1 MNLLSLISSCLFF
14 SLVHPDS
21 WRVFDVTIAM
31 AYAMLSTYGKGGRSL
46 SAAAAILRGFNSVYP
61 LLENEIKYL
70 RLFVAARLS
79 CSVSIGAYS
88 YQQNPENKYLL
99 FHSEPA
105 WKALELIWTGGK
117 DGHMAKVTDNL
128 FRIACEYN
136 GTLGDDPS
144 LFICTDISFPDPHIP
159 DIMKEIRFVI

>member
-1 MNLLSLISSCLFF
+1 
-14 SLVHPDS
+14 
-21 WRVFDVTIAM
+21 M

-61 LLENEIKYL
+61 LLENEIEYL

-105 WKALELIWTGGK
+105 WRALQLIWTGGK
-117 DGHMAKVTDNL
+117 AGQTANVVDNL
-128 FRIACEYN
+128 FRRACN
-136 GTLGDDPS
+136 NMGTFDDDS
-144 LFICTDISFPDPHIP
+144 TLLMCTDISFPDPHFP
-159 DIMKEIRFVI
+159 DYMRDIRYETE